1 MSDKSSLQT
10 DEAVKE
16 PMDTQSEFGEKM
28 IQWRENAGL
37 NRKEFAR
44 KLNVSL
50 TAVKNW
56 ETGHSTPKA
65 TKYSEIAKVL
75 GINVRDMGL
84 DNDLDLDRI
93 GDRIKYARL
102 LRGMSIEAFSYE
114 FGFAIQTVKS
124 WESHAAEVSDASLE
138 RISRALKIPLLLF
151 QHGEQSPPGTGRR
164 QLNLFNYFSPLIFYL
179 RRDRA
184 SEI

>member
-75 GINVRDMGL
+75 GINVCLLYTSPSPRDK
-84 DNDLDLDRI
+84 R
-93 GDRIKYARL
+93 
-102 LRGMSIEAFSYE
+102 
-114 FGFAIQTVKS
+114 Q
-124 WESHAAEVSDASLE
+124 
-138 RISRALKIPLLLF
+138 SRMPSSA
-151 QHGEQSPPGTGRR
+151 
-164 QLNLFNYFSPLIFYL
+164 
-179 RRDRA
+179 
-184 SEI
+184 

>member
-1 MSDKSSLQT
+1 
-10 DEAVKE
+10 
-16 PMDTQSEFGEKM
+16 M
-28 IQWRENAGL
+28 INWREAANL
-37 NRKEFAR
+37 TRKEFAR

-56 ETGHSTPKA
+56 ETGHSTPKL

-75 GINVRDMGL
+75 GIDVREMGL
-84 DNDLDLDRI
+84 DANLDLDKI

-124 WESHAAEVSDASLE
+124 WESHTADVSEASLD
-138 RISRALKIPLLLF
+138 RISRALNIPYSFFDLTKNPYQEL
-151 QHGEQSPPGTGRR
+151 TK
-164 QLNLFNYFSPLIFYL
+164 
-179 RRDRA
+179 A
-184 SEI
+184 S

>member
-1 MSDKSSLQT
+1 MSNT
-10 DEAVKE
+10 VAVEETQETENVGQEPEENKE
-16 PMDTQSEFGEKM
+16 ETFGEKM
-28 IQWRENAGL
+28 LAWREKAGL
-37 NRKEFAR
+37 TRKELAR

-56 ETGHSTPKA
+56 ETGPSTPKL

-75 GINVRDMGL
+75 NIDVRDMGL
-84 DNDLDLDRI
+84 DANLDLNKI

-124 WESHAAEVSDASLE
+124 WESHTAEVSEPSLG
-138 RISRALKIPLLLF
+138 RISRALDIPASFFDMEVDPYQELSKI
-151 QHGEQSPPGTGRR
+151 S
-164 QLNLFNYFSPLIFYL
+164 
-179 RRDRA
+179 
-184 SEI
+184 

>member
-1 MSDKSSLQT
+1 MSNNVVVQ
-10 DEAVKE
+10 
-16 PMDTQSEFGEKM
+16 DTQQQENQGELYFGGKM
-28 IQWRENAGL
+28 VQWREAAGL
-37 NRKEFAR
+37 TRKEFAR

-56 ETGHSTPKA
+56 ETGHSTPKL

-75 GINVRDMGL
+75 GIDVREMGL
-84 DNDLDLDRI
+84 DANLDLDKI

-124 WESHAAEVSDASLE
+124 WESHTAEVSDASLD
-138 RISRALKIPLLLF
+138 RISRALKIPYSFFDLSNNPYQELAKV
-151 QHGEQSPPGTGRR
+151 G
-164 QLNLFNYFSPLIFYL
+164 
-179 RRDRA
+179 
-184 SEI
+184 

>member
-1 MSDKSSLQT
+1 MNDDIASAHVNKVALENRDDNQEIS
-10 DEAVKE
+10 
-16 PMDTQSEFGEKM
+16 FGEKM
-28 IQWRENAGL
+28 SKWREDAGL
-37 NRKEFAR
+37 TRKELAR

-56 ETGHSTPKA
+56 ETSHSTPKL

-75 GINVRDMGL
+75 NISVKEMGL
-84 DNDLDLDRI
+84 DANLDLTKI

-124 WESHAAEVSDASLE
+124 WESHTAEVTEPSLE
-138 RISRALKIPLLLF
+138 RISRALNIPSHF
-151 QHGEQSPPGTGRR
+151 FDIESNPEQVLESI
-164 QLNLFNYFSPLIFYL
+164 S
-179 RRDRA
+179 
-184 SEI
+184 

>member
-1 MSDKSSLQT
+1 MNDDIASAHENKVTLEKKDDNQEIS
-10 DEAVKE
+10 
-16 PMDTQSEFGEKM
+16 FGEKM
-28 IQWRENAGL
+28 LKWREDAGL
-37 NRKEFAR
+37 TRKELAR

-56 ETGHSTPKA
+56 ETGHSTPKL

-75 GINVRDMGL
+75 NITVKEMGL
-84 DNDLDLDRI
+84 DANLDLTKI

-124 WESHAAEVSDASLE
+124 WESHTAEVTEPSLG
-138 RISRALKIPLLLF
+138 RISRALNIPSNF
-151 QHGEQSPPGTGRR
+151 FDIESNPEQILESI
-164 QLNLFNYFSPLIFYL
+164 S
-179 RRDRA
+179 
-184 SEI
+184 

>member
-56 ETGHSTPKA
+56 ETGHSTGSIPA
-65 TKYSEIAKVL
+65 NYCLLFPGGAK
-75 GINVRDMGL
+75 
-84 DNDLDLDRI
+84 LDL
-93 GDRIKYARL
+93 
-102 LRGMSIEAFSYE
+102 
-114 FGFAIQTVKS
+114 
-124 WESHAAEVSDASLE
+124 
-138 RISRALKIPLLLF
+138 
-151 QHGEQSPPGTGRR
+151 PG
-164 QLNLFNYFSPLIFYL
+164 
-179 RRDRA
+179 
-184 SEI
+184 

>member
-1 MSDKSSLQT
+1 MANTTNDAQIDSQT
-10 DEAVKE
+10 
-16 PMDTQSEFGEKM
+16 EFGAQMVE
-28 IQWRENAGL
+28 WREASGL
-37 NRKEFAR
+37 SRKDFAR

-56 ETGHSTPKA
+56 ETGHSTPKL

-75 GINVRDMGL
+75 SIDVRDMGL
-84 DNDLDLDRI
+84 DSNLDFDRV

-124 WESHAAEVSDASLE
+124 WESHAAEVSEASLD
-138 RISRALKIPLLLF
+138 RIARALKIPETFFDMNKDPHEEL
-151 QHGEQSPPGTGRR
+151 E
-164 QLNLFNYFSPLIFYL
+164 
-179 RRDRA
+179 A
-184 SEI
+184 V

>member
-1 MSDKSSLQT
+1 MNNDIAAAQLSGIALKKGDDNQEIS
-10 DEAVKE
+10 
-16 PMDTQSEFGEKM
+16 FGEKM
-28 IQWRENAGL
+28 SRWREEVGL
-37 NRKEFAR
+37 TRKELAR

-56 ETGHSTPKA
+56 ETGHSTPKL

-75 GINVRDMGL
+75 NITVKEMGL
-84 DNDLDLDRI
+84 DANLDLTKI

-124 WESHAAEVSDASLE
+124 WESHTAEVSEPSLG
-138 RISRALKIPLLLF
+138 RISRALNIPSTF
-151 QHGEQSPPGTGRR
+151 FDIESNPEQV
-164 QLNLFNYFSPLIFYL
+164 L
-179 RRDRA
+179 A
-184 SEI
+184 SIS

>member
-1 MSDKSSLQT
+1 MNDDIASAHVNKVVLEKRDDNQEIS
-10 DEAVKE
+10 
-16 PMDTQSEFGEKM
+16 FGEKM
-28 IQWRENAGL
+28 LKWREDTGL
-37 NRKEFAR
+37 TRKELAR

-56 ETGHSTPKA
+56 ETGHSTPKL

-75 GINVRDMGL
+75 NITVKEMGL
-84 DNDLDLDRI
+84 DANLDLTKI

-124 WESHAAEVSDASLE
+124 WESHTAEVSEPSLG
-138 RISRALKIPLLLF
+138 RISRALNIPSNF
-151 QHGEQSPPGTGRR
+151 FDIESNPEQILESI
-164 QLNLFNYFSPLIFYL
+164 S
-179 RRDRA
+179 
-184 SEI
+184 

>member
-1 MSDKSSLQT
+1 MDNNIATAQANEIT
-10 DEAVKE
+10 QQIQEDENQE
-16 PMDTQSEFGEKM
+16 LSFGEKM
-28 IQWRENAGL
+28 LQWRESVGL
-37 NRKEFAR
+37 TRKELAR

-56 ETGHSTPKA
+56 ETGHSTPKL

-75 GINVRDMGL
+75 NISVKEMGL
-84 DNDLDLDRI
+84 DANLDLNKI

-124 WESHAAEVSDASLE
+124 WESHTAEVSEPSLG
-138 RISRALKIPLLLF
+138 RISRALDIPAAFFDMQTNPDQVLAN
-151 QHGEQSPPGTGRR
+151 
-164 QLNLFNYFSPLIFYL
+164 LN
-179 RRDRA
+179 
-184 SEI
+184 

>member
-1 MSDKSSLQT
+1 MNDDIASAHENKDSLEKKDDNQ
-10 DEAVKE
+10 EI
-16 PMDTQSEFGEKM
+16 SFGEKM
-28 IQWRENAGL
+28 LKWREDAGL
-37 NRKEFAR
+37 TRKELAR

-56 ETGHSTPKA
+56 ETGHSTPKL

-75 GINVRDMGL
+75 NITVKEMGL
-84 DNDLDLDRI
+84 DANLDLTKI

-124 WESHAAEVSDASLE
+124 WESHTAEVTEPSLG
-138 RISRALKIPLLLF
+138 RISRALNIPSNF
-151 QHGEQSPPGTGRR
+151 FDIESNPEQILESI
-164 QLNLFNYFSPLIFYL
+164 S
-179 RRDRA
+179 
-184 SEI
+184 

>member
-1 MSDKSSLQT
+1 MREKSALQT
-10 DEAVKE
+10 DEAAKGKSNSQ
-16 PMDTQSEFGEKM
+16 TEFGEQM
-28 IQWRENAGL
+28 IQWRENASL
-37 NRKEFAR
+37 TRKEFAR

-56 ETGHSTPKA
+56 ETGHSTPKL

-75 GINVRDMGL
+75 GINVREMGL
-84 DNDLDLDRI
+84 DNNLDLARI

-138 RISRALKIPLLLF
+138 RISRALEIP
-151 QHGEQSPPGTGRR
+151 
-164 QLNLFNYFSPLIFYL
+164 FSFFDMQNNPHQEL
-179 RRDRA
+179 A
-184 SEI
+184 NAG

>member
-1 MSDKSSLQT
+1 MSTENIETTAEEK
-10 DEAVKE
+10 KE
-16 PMDTQSEFGEKM
+16 QEKQDFGEKM
-28 IQWRENAGL
+28 LNWRETAGL
-37 NRKEFAR
+37 SRKEFAR

-56 ETGHSTPKA
+56 ETGHSTPKL

-75 GINVRDMGL
+75 HINVREMGL
-84 DNDLDLDRI
+84 HENLDLDKI

-124 WESHAAEVSDASLE
+124 WESHSAEVSDSSLG
-138 RISRALKIPLLLF
+138 RISRALEIPDSFFDLGKNPF
-151 QHGEQSPPGTGRR
+151 QE
-164 QLNLFNYFSPLIFYL
+164 L
-179 RRDRA
+179 A
-184 SEI
+184 

>member
-1 MSDKSSLQT
+1 MSDET
-10 DEAVKE
+10 VK
-16 PMDTQSEFGEKM
+16 DSINIQSNFGEKM

-37 NRKEFAR
+37 TRKEFAR

-84 DNDLDLDRI
+84 DDDLDLDRI

-124 WESHAAEVSDASLE
+124 WESHAAEVSEASLE
-138 RISRALKIPLLLF
+138 RISRALKIP
-151 QHGEQSPPGTGRR
+151 
-164 QLNLFNYFSPLIFYL
+164 FSFFDMDKNPHEEL
-179 RRDRA
+179 A
-184 SEI
+184 NAN

>member
-1 MSDKSSLQT
+1 MSEKSALQT
-10 DEAVKE
+10 DEAVKGKSNSQ
-16 PMDTQSEFGEKM
+16 TEFGEQM

-37 NRKEFAR
+37 TRKEFAR

-56 ETGHSTPKA
+56 ETSHSTPKL

-75 GINVRDMGL
+75 GINVREMGL
-84 DNDLDLDRI
+84 DDNLDLTRI

-138 RISRALKIPLLLF
+138 RISRALGIP
-151 QHGEQSPPGTGRR
+151 
-164 QLNLFNYFSPLIFYL
+164 FSFFDMQNNPHQELEN
-179 RRDRA
+179 A
-184 SEI
+184 G